1 MKKGPRT
8 YLLVESKGQVVQNIL
23 LKALLE
29 VIKGEESSFLG
40 GILKQGGT
48 DTNISNVLGIKK
60 ALSRECMCVCYSSR
74 TTRVLD

>member
-29 VIKGEESSFLG
+29 VIKGRGDLIVG
-40 GILKQGGT
+40 G
-48 DTNISNVLGIKK
+48 DF
-60 ALSRECMCVCYSSR
+60 E
-74 TTRVLD
+74 TRWNRYQYLQRAWN